1 MDLKCVTK
9 ISAIHGKSTTGAF
22 KNAMV
27 GDKIIFTCPMTKA
40 GRRNDSGG
48 YGTTYAKYINIFNER
63 TGGESNLTFNQIER
77 VLKNIEFDEEQNA
90 AI

>member
-1 MDLKCVTK
+1 MNLKCISR

-22 KNAMV
+22 KDAFV
-27 GDKIIFTCPMTKA
+27 GDKIIFTCPMTRV

-48 YGTTYAKYINIFNER
+48 YSTTYAKYINIYNER

-77 VLKNIEFDEEQNA
+77 VLKNFDFEEL
-90 AI
+90 

>member
-1 MDLKCVTK
+1 MDLKCIAR
-9 ISAIHGKSTTGAF
+9 ISAVHGKSTTGAF
-22 KNAMV
+22 KDAIV
-27 GDKIIFTCPMTKA
+27 SDKIIFTCPMTKA

-77 VLKNIEFDEEQNA
+77 VLRNFEFEEQQ
-90 AI
+90 

>member
-1 MDLKCVTK
+1 MDLKCIAK

-27 GDKIIFTCPMTKA
+27 GDEIIFTCPMTKA

-48 YGTTYAKYINIFNER
+48 YGTTYAKYINISNTR
-63 TGGESNLTFNQIER
+63 TGGESSLTFNQIER
-77 VLKNIEFDEEQNA
+77 VLNNFELEEE
-90 AI
+90 

>member
-1 MDLKCVTK
+1 MNLKCIAR
-9 ISAIHGKSTTGAF
+9 ISAVHCKSTTGAF
-22 KNAMV
+22 KDAIV
-27 GDKIIFTCPMTKA
+27 SDKIIFTCPMTKA

-77 VLKNIEFDEEQNA
+77 VLKNFDFEEL
-90 AI
+90 